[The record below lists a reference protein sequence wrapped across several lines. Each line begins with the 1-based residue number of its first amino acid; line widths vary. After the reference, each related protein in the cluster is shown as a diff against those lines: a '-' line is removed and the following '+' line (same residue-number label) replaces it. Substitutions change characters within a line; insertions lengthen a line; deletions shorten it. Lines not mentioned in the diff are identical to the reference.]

1 MTILLFLYV
10 LRYMKKGIADFLS
23 EFWGYLK
30 IWITVCLKR
39 KKDVVSIKRYIRL
52 KDNPEE
58 KTGLE

>member
-1 MTILLFLYV
+1 
-10 LRYMKKGIADFLS
+10 MKKGIAYFLS